1 MYVVVNKRMAS
12 SIIEQQ
18 LLVNITQYKQMLENE
33 IKYIKSKDE
42 ESGNLR
48 TDIKKALLSG
58 MDKIKDIF
66 LKYETTGECPK

>member
-1 MYVVVNKRMAS
+1 
-12 SIIEQQ
+12 
-18 LLVNITQYKQMLENE
+18 MLENE

>member
-1 MYVVVNKRMAS
+1 MAS